1 MEKENVITYQKFII
15 MTLMEV
21 YLTSVMYHAYH
32 QTVTS
37 LWISFGIVRF
47 GMFLD
52 GFQKKVFFFNQ
63 NGASQSETK
72 GNPV

>member
-15 MTLMEV
+15 MTHMEV

-47 GMFLD
+47 GMFLV
-52 GFQKKVFFFNQ
+52 GFQI
-63 NGASQSETK
+63 NGALFQSK
-72 GNPV
+72 WDQ